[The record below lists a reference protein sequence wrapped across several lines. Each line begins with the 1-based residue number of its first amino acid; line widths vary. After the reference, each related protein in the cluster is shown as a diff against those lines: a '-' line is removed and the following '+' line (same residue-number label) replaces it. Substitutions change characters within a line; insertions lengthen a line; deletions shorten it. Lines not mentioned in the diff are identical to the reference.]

1 MAERITAN
9 DRPDDARI
17 APPPAGP
24 RPHGLRAWLLPTPP
38 QPVPLPGR
46 PPAGSAE
53 GPRPHP
59 DGRTRPATPVRA
71 VCCSGGGIRAAAFA
85 LGGLQGLSRRSGGP
99 SWYDGVDLVTAVS
112 GGSYTAG
119 SFAMVNHHEPHD
131 GFKDVPV
138 YAPGSPEDNRLR
150 AHTRYL
156 IEDPRVAAIGML
168 SILHGLVLNLL
179 PLLAGLFVGG
189 TVLGWGLHASGLLR
203 PDPSGWQPPRLAG
216 VLTTAALLAGAGLAV
231 FAADR
236 LRDVYKRPNVTL
248 THRLRT
254 WTLRLFV
261 LAGAV
266 LVLLAGMPA
275 LLHLLTVSGPH
286 RAAPEVSWQSQV
298 TGFAATA
305 GTLVGLVKATLGRV
319 RTKLQTSAT
328 ASTPG
333 PVTGLLRKAGRLVT
347 PWLGSAVAVAL
358 LAGAFAI
365 WTANA
370 AYRATWRQAV
380 AAVLA
385 LVGLAV
391 WRLLTD
397 INRNSVHPFYKERL
411 CSAFAVRRT
420 EDGTS
425 AQPLPYDQPVR
436 FSAYKDDKPTL
447 VVCAAV
453 NTDEEGVV
461 PSGRGCAPFTY
472 SPSWT
477 GVSSGTMFAGEPG
490 ADATRE
496 GMRPTREYEELA
508 GPRLVTLPAAVA
520 VSGAAVSPVM
530 GRMTRAPLRLLLGLA
545 NVRLGLWLPN
555 PTDRAVPAPKDGPE
569 KGLRA
574 RLRWQWSQPG
584 IRALLA
590 EMLGHTRLEG
600 RWVYVTD
607 GGHYEN
613 LGLVEALR
621 RGATE
626 IVAFDASGDPPLSWA
641 TFGEAVETARA
652 DLGVEV
658 DLDPTTMTPPEG
670 SDRSPALV
678 VEGSCTYPNGVRA
691 RLWLC
696 KLALPA
702 KASWDVLAWAGGH
715 PTFPHDST
723 GQQLY
728 GDREFEAYR
737 RLGET
742 AAEEALHLMSRLPA
756 AMPRGPVLPAPAP
769 EPERVPEPDRV
780 DQLRAAA
787 SAGRVGTPR

>member
-1 MAERITAN
+1 MTAERAAH
-9 DRPDDARI
+9 DERESARGGRVRSWFLP
-17 APPPAGP
+17 AP
-24 RPHGLRAWLLPTPP
+24 RQP
-38 QPVPLPGR
+38 QPLPGR
-46 PPAGSAE
+46 PPSGSTH
-53 GPRPHP
+53 GPAPHP
-59 DGRTRPATPVRA
+59 GGGSRPATSVRA

-85 LGGLQGLSRRSGGP
+85 LGGLQGLSRRTGGR
-99 SWYDGVDLVTAVS
+99 SWYDDVDLVTAVS

-119 SFAMVNHHEPHD
+119 SFAMVNHHEPD
-131 GFKDVPV
+131 GGFRDVPV

-156 IEDPRVAAIGML
+156 VEDPRVAAIGVL

-179 PLLAGLFVGG
+179 PLLAGLFVAG
-189 TVLGWGLHASGLLR
+189 TLLGWTLGWTGLLQPGASGWEA
-203 PDPSGWQPPRLAG
+203 PHLAG
-216 VLTTAALLAGAGLAV
+216 VLTASAMLAGCGLAV

-236 LRDVYKRPNVTL
+236 LRDVYKRPNVAL
-248 THRLRT
+248 TYRLRT

-261 LAGAV
+261 LAG
-266 LVLLAGMPA
+266 LVLTLLGAMPA
-275 LLHLLTVSGPH
+275 LLHQLTGFGSRP
-286 RAAPEVSWQSQV
+286 AAPSVSWQSQV

-319 RTKLQTSAT
+319 RTRLQTTAT

-333 PVTGLLRKAGRLVT
+333 PVTGLLRKIGRAVT
-347 PWLGSAVAVAL
+347 PWLGSALALGL
-358 LAGAFAI
+358 LAGAFTA
-365 WTANA
+365 WTADA
-370 AYRATWRQAV
+370 AYRATWRQGV
-380 AAVLA
+380 VGVLA
-385 LVGLAV
+385 LAGLGV
-391 WRLLTD
+391 WRVLTD

-411 CSAFAVRRT
+411 CSAFAVRRSP
-420 EDGTS
+420 DGAS
-425 AQPLPYDQPVR
+425 AESLPYDKPVR
-436 FSAYKDDKPTL
+436 FSEYAPDKPTL

-461 PSGRGCAPFTY
+461 PSGRGCAPFTF

-477 GVSSGTMFAGEPG
+477 GVSSGTMFTGEPG
-490 ADATRE
+490 PEETRE

-555 PTDRAVPAPKDGPE
+555 PTDRAEPPPEDGPE
-569 KGLRA
+569 KGWRS

-658 DLDPTTMTPPEG
+658 DLDPTTMTPPAG

-678 VEGSCTYPNGVRA
+678 VEGGCTYPNGVRA

-742 AAEEALHLMSRLPA
+742 AAAEALHLMGRLPSGPSLA
-756 AMPRGPVLPAPAP
+756 RGPVLPAPTP
-769 EPERVPEPDRV
+769 QGHRV
-780 DQLRAAA
+780 DELPAAV
-787 SAGRVGTPR
+787 SGGRVGAAR